1 MNFLFGCIKEITYI
15 CINNRQIQATTLHIH
30 YYIYAN
36 APAPTTFTT
45 MTTKELTRLT
55 LSTVST
61 LVISLSSYAQ
71 EKSITLSFTPAQ
83 DAEGCNIY
91 IKPLSVATSTD
102 PVQMTQAGAAFTASV
117 PASDVALYS
126 ITCIRNQSQT
136 ISTVSISG
144 DAATLS
150 LPVKF
155 ADNILVSDNTAD
167 NKALGAY
174 AACATA
180 NDIRLWTDRNAGTEQ
195 LKALLQNYTAK
206 ADSVLSIYQCSP
218 DISKYIQ
225 MWAYTST
232 YNAFTSLPNITG
244 CKPDEMPFKAKDVMA
259 KPDQILDSPM
269 ATLFPIAPALINNFL
284 PRESSLMEQLDWLHS
299 NFKCPDI
306 IEQVGGA
313 ALDKFISRFDYAGN
327 YEEGL
332 AQLKEVTAKY
342 KLDNRYVNKFISN
355 RATIKGSP
363 FPAGLTFTDTNGNT
377 HTIDEFKG
385 KYIYIDLWASWC
397 GPCCK
402 EVPHLQT
409 LEKELQN
416 PNVAFLSISIDSK
429 PEPWKK
435 KMADLNMHGNQWH
448 DPQGLLGK
456 NLNVMGIPF
465 FVIYDKEGKLYMHNA
480 PRPSHPQTKA
490 MLEELK

>member
-1 MNFLFGCIKEITYI
+1 MRKD
-15 CINNRQIQATTLHIH
+15 
-30 YYIYAN
+30 
-36 APAPTTFTT
+36 
-45 MTTKELTRLT
+45 KLTRLALSVACTLVLT
-55 LSTVST
+55 LSVH
-61 LVISLSSYAQ
+61 AQ
-71 EKSITLSFTPAQ
+71 DKNITLSISPSQ
-83 DAEGCNIY
+83 DAEGCDLY
-91 IKPLSVATSTD
+91 IKPLSTSTSSD
-102 PVQMTQAGAAFTASV
+102 PIQMSKTGASFTASV

-126 ITCIRNQSQT
+126 IACIRNQTQAFSTVT
-136 ISTVSISG
+136 ISG
-144 DAATLS
+144 EAASLS

-155 ADNILVSDNTAD
+155 ASNILVADNNDD

-180 NDIRLWTDRNAGTEQ
+180 NDIRLWTDKNASTDQ
-195 LKALLQNYTAK
+195 IKVLLQSYTSK
-206 ADSVLSIYQCSP
+206 ADSVLNVYQCS
-218 DISKYIQ
+218 DNINKYIR

-244 CKPDEMPFKAKDVMA
+244 CKPNEMPFKATDVMD
-259 KPDQILDSPM
+259 KPEQVLDSPM
-269 ATLFPIAPALINNFL
+269 ATLFPIAPTLIGSFI
-284 PRESSLMEQLDWLHS
+284 PRESSLMQQMDWLHG
-299 NFKCPDI
+299 NFKCAGI
-306 IEQVGGA
+306 IKQVSDATLEQ
-313 ALDKFISRFDYAGN
+313 FISRFDYAGK

-332 AQLKEVTAKY
+332 SQLKEVTAKY
-342 KLDNRYVNKFISN
+342 NLDERYINKFISN
-355 RATIKGSP
+355 KATIKGSP
-363 FPAGLTFTDTNGNT
+363 FPTGLTFTDIDGKT

-402 EVPHLQT
+402 EVPYLQT

-416 PNVAFLSISIDSK
+416 PNVVFLSLSIDTK

-456 NLNVMGIPF
+456 SLNVRGIPF

-490 MLEELK
+490 LLEDLK

>member
-30 YYIYAN
+30 YYIYAK

-55 LSTVST
+55 LSTVTT
-61 LVISLSSYAQ
+61 LVLSLSSYAQ

-83 DAEGCNIY
+83 DAEGYNIY

-180 NDIRLWTDRNAGTEQ
+180 NDIRLWTDRNAGIDQ
-195 LKALLQNYTAK
+195 LKALLQSYTAK

-355 RATIKGSP
+355 RATIKGAPSQQDSP
-363 FPAGLTFTDTNGNT
+363 SPTPTATHIPSTSSRASTSTSTSGHHGADHAARKCPTSRHSKRNFRIPTSPSSPSLSTQSQSLGRRRWLTSTCTATSGTT
-377 HTIDEFKG
+377 HKASSARTSTS
-385 KYIYIDLWASWC
+385 WAYPSSSSTTKKANSTC
-397 GPCCK
+397 TMPHAQAIRRQRPC
-402 EVPHLQT
+402 
-409 LEKELQN
+409 
-416 PNVAFLSISIDSK
+416 SK
-429 PEPWKK
+429 
-435 KMADLNMHGNQWH
+435 N
-448 DPQGLLGK
+448 
-456 NLNVMGIPF
+456 
-465 FVIYDKEGKLYMHNA
+465 
-480 PRPSHPQTKA
+480 
-490 MLEELK
+490 